1 LGTGQPP
8 SDYPLSG
15 AVQSLRLL
23 FAWNSGNE
31 RRTTDSQSDREG
43 RKGTTHNNVRP
54 AERWAHIIP
63 GERRDGFRVKSTVDY
78 LTIWMDLDRELLPES
93 LGLREFPAS
102 AIAEAWC
109 YEESWGWQ
117 LVRVIHDECAAGGR
131 EDSPYVE
138 TAAKLLTMHIIR
150 ALLTHRSSLTALCH
164 GGLPPVL
171 LDRACG
177 YMTSRLGENPSLQDI
192 AATAGLSAGHFHSH
206 SSSLWDC
213 LRIDGCAVKRSKEQ
227 KLLRDTRL
235 AMSEIAA
242 VIGYSNQSAFGVAF
256 RSETGLIPTQWRRH
270 HLM

>member
-1 LGTGQPP
+1 M
-8 SDYPLSG
+8 
-15 AVQSLRLL
+15 A
-23 FAWNSGNE
+23 
-31 RRTTDSQSDREG
+31 SQVRQISRQRDEAPRCFE
-43 RKGTTHNNVRP
+43 RP
-54 AERWAHIIP
+54 ARKKLVMSTSLSDANATLQLESASDFQLDDPWPMPRPTAIHPQRRGRPKLRREEPP
-63 GERRDGFRVKSTVDY
+63 G
-78 LTIWMDLDRELLPES
+78 
-93 LGLREFPAS
+93 
-102 AIAEAWC
+102 
-109 YEESWGWQ
+109 
-117 LVRVIHDECAAGGR
+117 AGGR

-227 KLLRDTRL
+227 KSSCVIPGLLCRRSPQSSATRIKVRL
-235 AMSEIAA
+235 GWHLEARPVSYPPSGDGTTSCDKCAHIRK
-242 VIGYSNQSAFGVAF
+242 GRKRRPPGQDAF
-256 RSETGLIPTQWRRH
+256 
-270 HLM
+270 